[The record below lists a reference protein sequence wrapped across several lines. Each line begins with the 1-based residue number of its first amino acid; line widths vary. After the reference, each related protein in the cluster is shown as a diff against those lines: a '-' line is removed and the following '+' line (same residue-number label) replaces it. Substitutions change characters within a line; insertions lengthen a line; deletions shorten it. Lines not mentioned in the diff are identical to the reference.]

1 MGASFILSLFKNGTF
16 CFNRK
21 TLHCHFKGDTSTTV
35 QSYQPTEEE
44 IRLQRQA
51 ADYSEAVAPNAL
63 RLNNT
68 AAGLLWDSIGSSQVD
83 FKTLEREA
91 QKQINSAS
99 GTVQG
104 LLQGKI
110 PTAYQENMQDIVNR
124 GVQKSA
130 GNLLNNLAQRGVINS
145 SVMNQGMKDISDS
158 AANAMTDAYTQNV
171 GLLSQ
176 LAGQQTDS
184 ATAGITA
191 AAAAQ
196 EAAQQPA
203 TNLWNASLGLNTGG
217 TIGALNAA
225 AGKGTQTATT
235 KSDSGGLLGGLFSG
249 IGSGLVGLF
258 CFIGGTK
265 VDTPHG
271 KVKIRDIKKG
281 DKVISYNPE
290 TGEDEI
296 TEVLKVSEPI
306 LEKVFAIQT
315 LDVDGNTHHVVTTKS
330 QPLMRPDGSY
340 VTLRNIIIGQTEL
353 KGVGIVKLIA
363 YNGKQPVYDLCVTG
377 SSNHHNYYANG
388 FIAQDGSE
396 LWGKE

>member
-1 MGASFILSLFKNGTF
+1 MFFFDYENGKFSFTKFTKY
-16 CFNRK
+16 CR
-21 TLHCHFKGDTSTTV
+21 FKGNTTTQV
-35 QSYQPTEEE
+35 QSYTPTAEE
-44 IRLQRQA
+44 IRLQKQA

-63 RLNNT
+63 HLNNT
-68 AAGLLWDSIGSSQVD
+68 AANLLWDSLGSTKVNFND
-83 FKTLEREA
+83 LNKNA
-91 QKQINSAS
+91 QKQINSANS
-99 GTVQG
+99 TVQG
-104 LLQGKI
+104 LINGQL
-110 PTAYQENMQDIVNR
+110 PTAYEENMQSVINR
-124 GVQKSA
+124 GVQNSA
-130 GNLLNNLAQRGVINS
+130 GNLLNGLAQKGVINS

-158 AANAMTDAYTQNV
+158 AANAMADSYTQNI

-176 LAGQQTDS
+176 LAGQQTDQ

-196 EAAQQPA
+196 EAAQAPA
-203 TNLWNASLGLNTGG
+203 LNLWNASLGLNSGG

-225 AGKGTQTATT
+225 SGKGTTTATT
-235 KSDSGGLLGGLFSG
+235 KDSGGGFWGGLASG
-249 IGSGLVGLF
+249 VGSGLIGLF
-258 CFIGGTK
+258 CFIGSTK

-296 TEVLKVSEPI
+296 TEVLKVSEPV

-340 VTLRNIIIGQTEL
+340 VTLKNIIIGQTEL

-377 SSNHHNYYANG
+377 SGNYHNYYAND

>member
-1 MGASFILSLFKNGTF
+1 MFFLTF
-16 CFNRK
+16 EELTK
-21 TLHCHFKGDTSTTV
+21 HCRFKGGGSTTT
-35 QSYQPTEEE
+35 SYTPTEEE
-44 IRLQRQA
+44 RKLMQLEY
-51 ADYSEAVAPNAL
+51 DKAVARRPDED
-63 RLNNT
+63 RLNSIGM
-68 AAGLLWDSIGSSQVD
+68 GLLQNSMADLKVD
-83 FKTLEREA
+83 YTGMNKAA
-91 QKQINSAS
+91 QKQIKSAQ

-104 LLQGKI
+104 LINGEL
-110 PTAYQENMQDIVNR
+110 PTAYEQNMQSIINR
-124 GVQKSA
+124 GVQNSA
-130 GNLLNNLAQRGVINS
+130 GNLLNGLAQKGVINS

-158 AANAMTDAYTQNV
+158 AANAMADSYTQNI

-176 LAGQQTDS
+176 LAGQQTDQ
-184 ATAGITA
+184 ATAGIAA

-196 EAAQQPA
+196 EAAQQA
-203 TNLWNASLGLNTGG
+203 GFNYINGGLGLGSAG
-217 TIGALNAA
+217 TNALAA
-225 AGKGTQTATT
+225 VAGKGTTTQTQ
-235 KSDSGGLLGGLFSG
+235 SGGGGGFWGGLAG
-249 IGSGLVGLF
+249 GLVGLF
-258 CFIGGTK
+258 CFIGSTK

-281 DKVISYNPE
+281 DKVISFNPV

-296 TEVLKVSEPI
+296 TEVLKVSEPM

-315 LDVDGNTHHVVTTKS
+315 LDVDGNAHYVVTTKS

-340 VTLRNIIIGQTEL
+340 VTLKNIIIGQTEL

-377 SSNHHNYYANG
+377 SGNYYAND